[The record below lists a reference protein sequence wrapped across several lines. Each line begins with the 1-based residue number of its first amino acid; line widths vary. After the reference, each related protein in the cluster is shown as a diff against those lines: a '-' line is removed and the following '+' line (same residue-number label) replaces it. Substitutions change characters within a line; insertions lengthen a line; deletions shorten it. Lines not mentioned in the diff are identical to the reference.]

1 MINNIYYYF
10 IKNSTEINIINY
22 ITIYSIITIQNPK
35 KIYIYYNKNLDCYY
49 YDKLKNTNLWE
60 KYNVELIF
68 VNIKNKIFENILL
81 KDMNDYGGIYIN
93 QDIILLRNI
102 ENFLIHDKF
111 KLNNNL
117 IGLRENNNYKKII
130 EITEDDDIFNIQED
144 LMYEADNKII
154 DIIFDYNFSDY
165 FNIVYN
171 FYILNIS
178 KLKIKN
184 KIYRIIIENKINTL
198 NLIIYYLLGYN
209 YYFNNKIINNEI
221 IEDNIHKIN
230 KIDKIYYINLD
241 RNEDRNIKMNETLN
255 KLNIDYIRYEGLD
268 GKKYNNIKND
278 KFNKKEN
285 IICNSNCEYAV
296 LYSHLSLIKK
306 LEYEKGEYF
315 LILEDDLCLD
325 FINYWD
331 NSIENIIENA
341 PNDWEIIMLGYFT
354 LDLKFKSNY
363 RKWNNDW
370 SALSYIIRKSSISK
384 INNYIYNDKFDLFSD
399 VNVADNYIFRVF
411 NTYVYKYPLFT
422 ISNNNKS
429 TFHNDH
435 DNYQKIFKNINY
447 LILNSTFDKYL

>member
-10 IKNSTEINIINY
+10 IKNTTEINIINY

-35 KIYIYYNKNLDCYY
+35 KIYIYYNKNLDSYY
-49 YDKLKNTNLWE
+49 YDKLKNTNLWK

-68 VNIKNKIFENILL
+68 INIKNKIFENILL

-111 KLNNNL
+111 KSNNNL
-117 IGLRENNNYKKII
+117 IGLSENNNYKKIV
-130 EITEDDDIFNIQED
+130 EILEDNDVFNIQDD
-144 LMYEADNKII
+144 LIYEADNNII
-154 DIIFDYNFSDY
+154 DTIFDYNFSDY

-241 RNEDRNIKMNETLN
+241 RNEDRNINMSETLN

-278 KFNKKEN
+278 KFNEKEN

-306 LEYEKGEYF
+306 LENEKGEYF

-331 NSIENIIENA
+331 SSIENIIENA

-370 SALSYIIRKSSISK
+370 SALSYIIKKSSINK
-384 INNYIYNDKFDLFSD
+384 INNYIHNNKFDLFND

-447 LILNSTFDKYL
+447 LILNNTFDKYL